1 MHNFKVKKKVI
12 YLVLF
17 GICTS
22 VIATVEN
29 EKQESVVYLLWFLVR
44 TYYSKTSNNI
54 ASIVSLFLGIT
65 AATTLRCCM
74 FRCKKKIKTNTSRKN
89 SIENQSQ
96 NFNQGKVDL
105 FDSEATKK
113 FLEQYDC

>member
-1 MHNFKVKKKVI
+1 MQNFKVKKKVI

-22 VIATVEN
+22 VIASVEN
-29 EKQESVVYLLWFLVR
+29 ESQESVVYLLWFLVR
-44 TYYSKTSNNI
+44 TYYSKTSNII

-65 AATTLRCCM
+65 AATILRCCM
-74 FRCKKKIKTNTSRKN
+74 LRCEKKIKTSAFRKN
-89 SIENQSQ
+89 SIENKSQ
-96 NFNQGKVDL
+96 NFVQGKIDL